1 MGLFDLL
8 KKDKL
13 LMTGPVFQ
21 GCEKSYAKILSND
34 LHSELVEECMSKKV
48 VSFFFFQLIH
58 HKINNIFCYQNL
70 LLI

>member
-13 LMTGPVFQ
+13 VITRPVFQ

-48 VSFFFFQLIH
+48 DDLIMPLV
-58 HKINNIFCYQNL
+58 IRRI
-70 LLI
+70 I